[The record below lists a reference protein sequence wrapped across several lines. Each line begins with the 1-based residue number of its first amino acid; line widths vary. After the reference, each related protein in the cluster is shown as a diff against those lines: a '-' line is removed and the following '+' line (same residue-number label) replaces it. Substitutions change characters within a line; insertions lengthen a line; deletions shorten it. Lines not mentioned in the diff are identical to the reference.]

1 MKTFENTQHTRT
13 WRTPRQTD
21 GQTDTTRRHRPG
33 LCIVSRSKN
42 PTLKQRF
49 RTGLISL
56 SSASGERM
64 TSLIMNL
71 RIGLCRIRLWVAGCR
86 PNSNPFG
93 YLIYWIHVGSHRCSP
108 NRSSKRK
115 TITKAFYKNNDKKF
129 VRWKSCSSAAR
140 PQLCCIRRP
149 AVVRRPCVSVR
160 PSGSLSRP
168 CIVSKWVNIFSNCFH
183 RLVDPSL

>member
-21 GQTDTTRRHRPG
+21 GQTDTARRHRPG

-71 RIGLCRIRLWVAGCR
+71 RIGLCWIRLWVAGCR

-108 NRSSKRK
+108 NRIEVQSEKRLRK
-115 TITKAFYKNNDKKF
+115 RFYKNNDKKF

-149 AVVRRPCVSVR
+149 MPSCNVRVCPSVR
-160 PSGSLSRP
+160 LGL
-168 CIVSKWVNIFSNCFH
+168 FH
-183 RLVDPSL
+183 VRVLCRNEWTYSQTVFTVW